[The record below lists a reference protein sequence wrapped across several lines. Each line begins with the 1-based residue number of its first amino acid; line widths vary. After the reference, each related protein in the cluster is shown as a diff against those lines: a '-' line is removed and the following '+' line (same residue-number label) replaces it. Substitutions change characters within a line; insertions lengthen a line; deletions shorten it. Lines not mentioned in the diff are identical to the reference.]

1 MDNNPYAAPEAE
13 LHVAPTDFDSL
24 EARKATRGE
33 RFGGAFIDGL
43 LSGAASYP
51 VTMGARTGGVTVAGS
66 VATLVLLAILV
77 AINLYLLQRGGQT
90 IGKKVVGTMVVRTD
104 GSRIE
109 LSRIILLRW
118 LPLALVSLIP
128 FAGGILA
135 LIDACFIFRADR
147 RCLHDQIA
155 DTIVVKV

>member
-13 LHVAPTDFDSL
+13 LHVAPADVDSL

-43 LSGAASYP
+43 LSGAASAP
-51 VTMGARTGGVTVAGS
+51 VTMAARSGGVTTTAAVM
-66 VATLVLLAILV
+66 TLVLLAALAV
-77 AINLYLLQRGGQT
+77 INLYLLQRGGQT

-118 LPLALVSLIP
+118 LPLALVSIIP
-128 FAGGILA
+128 AVGGILA

-155 DTIVVKV
+155 DTIVVTI